1 MKDHLKEC
9 ILAPLF
15 KCLEACVDLIVPLLM
30 ARLIDIGIGGNNTS
44 YIVKIGILL
53 IVLAACGLAL
63 SSVAQWFS
71 AKAAVN
77 FAANVRSKAFSH
89 IEHLSFSKQDSLG
102 TATLITRLTS
112 DVNMLQ
118 TGVNMTLRLFLRS
131 PFIVFGSVI
140 MAFTVDTHAAWIFS
154 AAVPLLAIV
163 VYGIMAI
170 TVPLYKKVQARLDKV
185 TQATRDNLTGVRVI
199 RAFNLQSSET
209 NQFLDQNEKL
219 TQQSKYVGLFSA
231 LTNPLTYI
239 LINLATALL
248 LYVGAIR
255 VNVGAL
261 TQGQV
266 IALVNYMAQI
276 LVELVKLANLIVT
289 ISRSI
294 AAGNRVQAILDT
306 PIGMQQSESPA
317 QTDREGS
324 VDFDHV
330 SLTYEG
336 GGDPA
341 LSDITFK
348 AEPGQTI
355 GIIGGTGSG
364 KSSLVNLIPRFY
376 DVSSGSVK
384 VDGVDVK
391 DLPMADLRQEVGIV
405 LQKPILFAGT
415 IRSNLQ
421 FGNPDATDQEIWQAL
436 KDAQAEDFVRQKPK
450 QLDEAVE
457 QGGRNFS
464 GGQRQRLSIAR
475 ALIRK
480 PRILILDDSS
490 SALDFATDAALREAI
505 HHLSYHPTTF
515 IVSQRVAS
523 ILYADKILVLAD
535 GRLMGEGTH
544 EELLKTCQVYREIY
558 ESQIKKED
566 MAQ

>member
-1 MKDHLKEC
+1 
-9 ILAPLF
+9 
-15 KCLEACVDLIVPLLM
+15 
-30 ARLIDIGIGGNNTS
+30 
-44 YIVKIGILL
+44 
-53 IVLAACGLAL
+53 
-63 SSVAQWFS
+63 
-71 AKAAVN
+71 
-77 FAANVRSKAFSH
+77 
-89 IEHLSFSKQDSLG
+89 
-102 TATLITRLTS
+102 
-112 DVNMLQ
+112 
-118 TGVNMTLRLFLRS
+118 
-131 PFIVFGSVI
+131 
-140 MAFTVDTHAAWIFS
+140 
-154 AAVPLLAIV
+154 
-163 VYGIMAI
+163 
-170 TVPLYKKVQARLDKV
+170 
-185 TQATRDNLTGVRVI
+185 
-199 RAFNLQSSET
+199 
-209 NQFLDQNEKL
+209 
-219 TQQSKYVGLFSA
+219 
-231 LTNPLTYI
+231 
-239 LINLATALL
+239 
-248 LYVGAIR
+248 
-255 VNVGAL
+255 
-261 TQGQV
+261 
-266 IALVNYMAQI
+266 MAQI